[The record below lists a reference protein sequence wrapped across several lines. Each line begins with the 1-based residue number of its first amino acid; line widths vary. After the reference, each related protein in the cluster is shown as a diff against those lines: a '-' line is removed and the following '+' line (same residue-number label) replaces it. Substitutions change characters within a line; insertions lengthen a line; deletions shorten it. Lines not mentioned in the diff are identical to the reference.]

1 MNVGFIGLGKMGKPM
16 ARHLLRAGHR
26 VTVHNRSR
34 AAVEELA
41 REGAVPA
48 FSPAEVSAASDIVLT
63 CLTNTQSV
71 EDVYFGPQGLI
82 PAARPGQILVD
93 HSTVGPATSRAC
105 AEGARAKGADFLD
118 APVSGGPAGA
128 EAGTLTIMVG
138 GEPATFERALPVFQA
153 YGKNIRLV
161 GPTGIGSVI
170 KLANQLLVAIN
181 MAGVVEAMVLGT
193 KAGAD
198 PQVML
203 EVLSTSFGS
212 SAMLTRSVPMI
223 LQRNFTPGTSVNLI
237 LKDLGLIRE
246 LGKQETVRLL
256 MGSLAEE
263 IFGEARAEG
272 YGEDDMAGLV
282 RPLERLAGIQ
292 VGAHEKR

>member
-1 MNVGFIGLGKMGKPM
+1 MNLGFIGLGKMGKPM
-16 ARHLLRAGHR
+16 VRHLLRAGYR

-34 AAVEELA
+34 APVEELA

-48 FSPAEVSAASDIVLT
+48 FSPAEVSTASDIVLT

-71 EDVYFGPQGLI
+71 EEVYFGPQGLI
-82 PAARPGQILVD
+82 PSARPGQILVD

-105 AEGARAKGADFLD
+105 AEGARARGADFLD

-138 GEPATFERALPVFQA
+138 GNAETFERVLPVFQA

-161 GPTGIGSVI
+161 GPTGVGSVI

-198 PQVML
+198 PAVML

-212 SAMLTRSVPMI
+212 SAMLTRAVPMF
-223 LQRNFTPGTSVNLI
+223 LQRNFTPGTPVNLI

-246 LGKQETVRLL
+246 LGMQETVRLL

-282 RPLERLAGIQ
+282 RSLERLAG
-292 VGAHEKR
+292 VEVVAKRA

>member
-16 ARHLLRAGHR
+16 VRHLLRAGYR

-34 AAVEELA
+34 VPVEELA

-48 FSPAEVSAASDIVLT
+48 FSPAEVSAASDIMLT

-82 PAARPGQILVD
+82 PSARPGQILVD

-138 GEPATFERALPVFQA
+138 GNVDTFERALPVFQA

-161 GPTGIGSVI
+161 GPTGVGSVI

-198 PQVML
+198 PAVML

-212 SAMLTRSVPMI
+212 SAMLTRAVPMF
-223 LQRNFTPGTSVNLI
+223 LQRNFTPGTPVNLI

-263 IFGEARAEG
+263 IFGEARAAG

-282 RPLERLAGIQ
+282 RFLERLAGVEVVSKQ
-292 VGAHEKR
+292 A

>member
-1 MNVGFIGLGKMGKPM
+1 MNLGFIGLGKMGKPM
-16 ARHLLRAGHR
+16 VRHLLRAGYR

-34 AAVEELA
+34 APVEELA

-48 FSPAEVSAASDIVLT
+48 FSPAEVSTASDIVLT

-71 EDVYFGPQGLI
+71 EEVYFGPQGLI
-82 PAARPGQILVD
+82 PSARPGQILVD

-105 AEGARAKGADFLD
+105 AEGARARGADFLD

-138 GEPATFERALPVFQA
+138 GNAETFERVLPVFQA

-161 GPTGIGSVI
+161 GPTGVGSVI

-198 PQVML
+198 PAVML

-212 SAMLTRSVPMI
+212 SAMLTRAVPMF
-223 LQRNFTPGTSVNLI
+223 LQRNFTPGTPVNLI

-282 RPLERLAGIQ
+282 RSLERLAG
-292 VGAHEKR
+292 VEVVAKRA